1 MPQSFDTLVLGGG
14 IAGLSYALEAS
25 RYGSVAVLTKRSRA
39 EGNTNYAQGG
49 IAAVL
54 SKDDSFEQHIDD
66 TLVAGAGLC
75 KREAV
80 DVTVREG
87 PARLKEL
94 IAWGAEFDR
103 RNSGE
108 FDLTREGGHTRR
120 RVVHAG
126 DITGAE
132 VQRAMITACD
142 DRAAICAFPD
152 ASAIDLVLDRHPP
165 RVKTRS
171 LGASVL

>member
-1 MPQSFDTLVLGGG
+1 MPQSFDYLVLGGG
-14 IAGLSYALEAS
+14 IAGLSFALEAS
-25 RYGSVAVLTKRSRA
+25 RHGSVAVLTKRARNES
-39 EGNTNYAQGG
+39 NTNYAQGG

-54 SKDDSFEQHIDD
+54 GRDDSFDAHIED

-75 KREAV
+75 RREAV
-80 DVTVREG
+80 EVTVREG

-94 IAWGAEFDR
+94 IALGAEFDR

-126 DITGAE
+126 DITGSE
-132 VQRAMITACD
+132 VQRA
-142 DRAAICAFPD
+142 R
-152 ASAIDLVLDRHPP
+152 
-165 RVKTRS
+165 RVR
-171 LGASVL
+171 